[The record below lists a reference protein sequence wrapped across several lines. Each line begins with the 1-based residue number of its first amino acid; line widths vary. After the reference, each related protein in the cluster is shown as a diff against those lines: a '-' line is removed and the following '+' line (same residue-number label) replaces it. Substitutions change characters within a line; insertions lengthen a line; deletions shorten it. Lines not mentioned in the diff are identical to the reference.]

1 MGLSGKLTRGAGLCH
16 QMASTVNRFMLP
28 AARLPA
34 EAMATLIAQAHINV
48 HGVTDLAGHWLGTGM
63 YLGGSMFNHRYARVS

>member
-1 MGLSGKLTRGAGLCH
+1 
-16 QMASTVNRFMLP
+16 MLP